1 MASSPVATSGNMHAV
16 LDLVAHNSLHATL
29 LAIAV
34 VLIASAFL
42 FGAPASQ
49 HRPGSD
55 GRAGPPSMPGY
66 WLPFL
71 AHGPQFLL
79 NKDGFLAALRKR
91 YPEGIFSLKMLGSNH
106 HVIHEPT
113 LSSTLTNRPRTSY
126 DEKWIAARLL
136 STSFG
141 LRKQDQATY
150 GKLAHETP
158 DLFKHMLSEPGLSSL
173 VDVVV
178 GQVKRHIHEFVTFN
192 SSPADQTDWE
202 RLADVDVVRSDAGG
216 ETYVE
221 ADLMSLTRNFV
232 AATAN
237 NALFGTDFVDNFP
250 DFWELLWMFDDGMI
264 LMAAN
269 IPAWIPWPRLQR
281 AKAARRRMLARTL
294 EFEIAMDKYLRGDD
308 PGIKWQ
314 DLDNVSTYV
323 KTRIELFRNRGLPL
337 EARASCDVAL
347 LWAMNANANPLIF
360 WLIFELYRDPVL
372 LEMVREEIAPFL
384 KIVQPKND
392 FGPAVWIAPEV
403 ESLDL
408 DGLIHHCP
416 RLKAAYL
423 ETLRVYTGIWTVK
436 WLTEDVTLKRR
447 GSSSESYL
455 LQKGHMAHMAHELHQ
470 FDAEYFPN
478 PKEWHHDRFLKETED
493 ENGRKLQTVDM
504 GTLRPFGGGP
514 SMCKGRALAMRELL
528 LYASFVISFYD
539 IVPPQGQSWDEP
551 TTCKRAVS
559 RHPIK
564 PVRVWIKKRDFES
577 KSAAGKSASG

>member
-1 MASSPVATSGNMHAV
+1 MPSSHEPMTGNMHAV
-16 LDLVAHNSLHATL
+16 LGLLAHSPVHAVL

-34 VLIASAFL
+34 VLITSTLLFTAS
-42 FGAPASQ
+42 ASQ
-49 HRPGSD
+49 HKQDSD

-79 NKDGFLAALRKR
+79 NKDGFLAGLQKR
-91 YPEGIFSLKMLGSNH
+91 YPEGIFSLKMLGRNH

-113 LSSTLTNRPRTSY
+113 LSSNLTNRPRTSY
-126 DEKWIAARLL
+126 EEKWIATRLL

-150 GKLAHETP
+150 SKLAHETP

-173 VDVVV
+173 VDVMVD
-178 GQVKRHIHEFVTFN
+178 QIKRHIHEFVTFN
-192 SSPADQTDWE
+192 SSPADQMDWE
-202 RLADVDVVRSDAGG
+202 RLADVDVVRSSKG

-237 NALFGTDFVDNFP
+237 PALMGTNFVENFP
-250 DFWELLWMFDDGMI
+250 DYWELLWMFDDGVV

-269 IPAWIPWPRLQR
+269 MPAWIPWPRLQR

-294 EFEIAMDKYLRGDD
+294 EFETAMDKYLQGED

-323 KTRIELFRNRGLPL
+323 KTRIELFRNRGLSL

-347 LWAMNANANPLIF
+347 SWAMNANANPLIF

-384 KIVQPKND
+384 KVVQPRHD

-408 DGLIHHCP
+408 DGLINHCP
-416 RLKAAYL
+416 HLKAAYL
-423 ETLRVYTGIWTVK
+423 ETLRVYTGVWTVK

-447 GSSSESYL
+447 GNNAESYL

-478 PKEWHHDRFLKETED
+478 PKEWHHDRFLKETKD
-493 ENGRKLQTVDM
+493 EKGRKLQTVDM

-514 SMCKGRALAMRELL
+514 SMCKGRAFAMRELL
-528 LYASFVISFYD
+528 LYSSFIISFYD
-539 IVPPQGQSWDEP
+539 IVPPEGQGWEEP
-551 TTCKRAVS
+551 TTCKRAAS
-559 RHPIK
+559 RHPVK
-564 PVRVWIKKRDFES
+564 PVRVWIKKRDFQM
-577 KSAAGKSASG
+577 KPAAGKAASE